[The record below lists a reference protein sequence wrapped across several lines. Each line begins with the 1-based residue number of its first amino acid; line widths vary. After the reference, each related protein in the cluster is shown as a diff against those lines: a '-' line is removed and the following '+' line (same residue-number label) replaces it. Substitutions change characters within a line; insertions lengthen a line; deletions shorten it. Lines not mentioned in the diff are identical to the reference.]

1 MRPSDGPGIAWG
13 MRGMWGQGCGKRRV
27 RDMRV
32 RAEDR
37 VSERK
42 QASGQAGKRAS
53 GQAGKGPRPCEFV
66 RRSLRSTLTNE
77 TSTPPTRC
85 MVATLIRSRST
96 RRSRRA
102 RCQSHQSVVVISG
115 RPRRDS
121 WRRRSASRDETSSEA
136 EMLTTPG
143 RLINAGAVR
152 AAMRRAARQ
161 RCRSHHA

>member
-53 GQAGKGPRPCEFV
+53 GQAGKQ
-66 RRSLRSTLTNE
+66 
-77 TSTPPTRC
+77 
-85 MVATLIRSRST
+85 
-96 RRSRRA
+96 A
-102 RCQSHQSVVVISG
+102 RVHG
-115 RPRRDS
+115 H
-121 WRRRSASRDETSSEA
+121 ASSCADHCA
-136 EMLTTPG
+136 LP
-143 RLINAGAVR
+143 
-152 AAMRRAARQ
+152 
-161 RCRSHHA
+161 